1 MPRLAANLSTLF
13 KEVPFLDRFAAAA
26 RSGFRAVEYQYPYE
40 WQPAEIAARARAAG
54 VEVVLH
60 NMPRGDPERHEHGT
74 ACLPGREQRFRDD
87 LERAIE
93 YARAAGSP
101 RLHCMAG
108 VSPSG
113 FEKKAIHETYVANLR
128 YAAKR
133 LAQEGM
139 EGLIEPVS
147 ARTVAGGFLTGGA
160 PGGRGVG
167 GIAAD
172 KLLLQDDL
180 FHMQIM
186 EGNLAETLERL

>member
-1 MPRLAANLSTLF
+1 MPKLAANLSTLF

-40 WQPAEIAARARAAG
+40 WRPAEIGASARAAG

-108 VSPSG
+108 VSPPG

-133 LAQEGM
+133 LAQERV
-139 EGLIEPVS
+139 EVLIEPGN
-147 ARTVAGGFLTGGA
+147 RPTVAGGFLTGSPPSA
-160 PGGRGVG
+160 RGVDES
-167 GIAAD
+167 APR
-172 KLLLQDDL
+172 Q
-180 FHMQIM
+180 
-186 EGNLAETLERL
+186 